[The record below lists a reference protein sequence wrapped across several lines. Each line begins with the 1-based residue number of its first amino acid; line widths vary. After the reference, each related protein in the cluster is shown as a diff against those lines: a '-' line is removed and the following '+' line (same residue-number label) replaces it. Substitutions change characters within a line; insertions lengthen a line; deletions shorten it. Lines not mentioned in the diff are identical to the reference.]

1 MPGLN
6 EQEYELLTF
15 IEMEFSVNGFLPS
28 KDLCCSTLVLKPA
41 KYDSM
46 YNKSAFTNALLARG
60 ISKQAVAGLAHN
72 GVVTVQQMN
81 VINTLLDKMDTR
93 SDRKKLSDM
102 GVASQTYQGWCRDPA
117 FNLYVTRRVEALFP
131 NMVNEATRA
140 LGDNV
145 TRGDMSAIKLVYEMT
160 GRWSSKT
167 VGELNVD
174 FLLMK
179 VIETISKHVTDP
191 IALEAIASDLSSL
204 AQMPQPSSVGVAQPL
219 ALLPGVPGRPNAE
232 IEL

>member
-1 MPGLN
+1 MALN
-6 EQEYELLTF
+6 EDEYELLTF

-28 KDLCCSTLVLKPA
+28 KELACSTLNIKPA
-41 KYDSM
+41 KYAAM
-46 YNKSAFTNALLARG
+46 YNKPAFQNALLARG
-60 ISKQAVAGLAHN
+60 ISKQAVAGLPHN

-93 SDRKKLSDM
+93 SDRKKLTDM

-117 FNLYVTRRVEALFP
+117 FNAYVTKRVEALFP

-145 TRGDMSAIKLVYEMT
+145 TRGDMGAIKLVYEMT

-191 IALEAIASDLSSL
+191 EALEAIASDLSVFSQVPT
-204 AQMPQPSSVGVAQPL
+204 AGSSSSSQPL
-219 ALLPGVPGRPNAE
+219 SLLPGVAGRPNAQIE
-232 IEL
+232 I

>member
-28 KDLCCSTLVLKPA
+28 KDLCCSTLNIKPV
-41 KYDSM
+41 KYQAM
-46 YNKSAFTNALLARG
+46 YSQTRFQNALLARG
-60 ISKQAVAGLAHN
+60 ISPQAVAGLKHN

-93 SDRKKLSDM
+93 SDRKKLADM

-117 FNLYVTRRVEALFP
+117 FNAYVTKRVEALFP

-191 IALEAIASDLSSL
+191 IALEAIASDLSGF
-204 AQMPQPSSVGVAQPL
+204 AQMPSPSATLQPQPL
-219 ALLPGVPGRPNAE
+219 ALPSGVPGRPNTE
-232 IEL
+232 IDL